1 MTCQAVLR
9 AFLARQYRPLMS
21 VNLRGRI
28 MVVAGADSDPAT
40 DPVLK
45 SGQTPGQ
52 L

>member
-1 MTCQAVLR
+1 MTCQAVLKD
-9 AFLARQYRPLMS
+9 FLGRQYWPPMS
-21 VNLRGRI
+21 VNSQGRI

-45 SGQTPGQ
+45 RGQTPGQ